1 MIMSEDFILNTL
13 NAISHVNFVLVLK
26 ILAFILILFWVF
38 VAIWV
43 VNDAKSRSS
52 SFIFVIISA
61 WLVLFFN
68 LLGLIIYFIIRPQA
82 TIEESRWAELEHR
95 YLEFETAGLMSCPK
109 CGFSL
114 QPDFN
119 ICPQCGFE
127 VKVECSN
134 CESYIYKDWE
144 FCPYCG
150 KKNVKF
156 VKNNMI
162 LNHAVKKSR
171 KRQVEMARLK
181 NGIKNLKERCVSIKV
196 KVFKKKTKNEKKENK
211 KSKKAKRVDNS
222 KKTNSKSSRTT
233 SNKRSLKNKKK

>member
-1 MIMSEDFILNTL
+1 MSEDFILNTL

-52 SFIFVIISA
+52 SIIFVIISA

-68 LLGLIIYFIIRPQA
+68 VFGLIIYFIIRPQA
-82 TIEESRWAELEHR
+82 TVEESRWAELEHR

-150 KKNVKF
+150 KRNAKF
-156 VKNNMI
+156 VKNNM
-162 LNHAVKKSR
+162 APSYVVKKSR
-171 KRQVEMARLK
+171 KRQIESQWLK
-181 NGIKNLKERCVSIKV
+181 NGIKNLKEKCVAVKV
-196 KVFKKKTKNEKKENK
+196 KVFKKKTKNEEEENK
-211 KSKKAKRVDNS
+211 KSKIAKRVNKS

-233 SNKRSLKNKKK
+233 SKKTSKNKKK